1 MSSGIYSIVCV
12 KNKKIYIGS
21 ARSIKDRIYEHK
33 RTLKKGTHHNFHL
46 QQAWNKYGEDSF
58 EFLIVQVV
66 DDCSLLVRHEQEWI
80 DKTQA
85 ANHAFGF
92 NIRKLADSMLGT
104 KRTDEQRQK
113 ISDGKKGVGAGKKL
127 SAAHI
132 NRIRECNTGKKH
144 SKEAREKMSISA
156 KNRIRSPCSNDAKL
170 KIGIANSG
178 KSPSEQ
184 ARKKMS
190 DAAKKRVITQET
202 REKLR
207 ISTSNYWKRKK
218 ECLT

>member
-92 NIRKLADSMLGT
+92 NIRKSSKLFFSDS
-104 KRTDEQRQK
+104 
-113 ISDGKKGVGAGKKL
+113 
-127 SAAHI
+127 
-132 NRIRECNTGKKH
+132 
-144 SKEAREKMSISA
+144 
-156 KNRIRSPCSNDAKL
+156 
-170 KIGIANSG
+170 
-178 KSPSEQ
+178 
-184 ARKKMS
+184 
-190 DAAKKRVITQET
+190 
-202 REKLR
+202 
-207 ISTSNYWKRKK
+207 
-218 ECLT
+218 